1 MENTALQVI
10 SGAEVAQIG
19 ETRGKLEEL
28 AGMVRDLLG
37 ENFRP
42 TTPATEHDAAV
53 ILDWL
58 RSGKKADTPNTLR
71 EYLRDITGPTT
82 GFLTYVNGKPLARVT
97 RQDVQGFKGAI
108 AETEIPATDRRP
120 AHRLAASTQRRMLAA
135 VKGLLS
141 HASGIGYLRFNAG
154 KGVSLP
160 ALPESKRDKALS
172 RTDSMRALITAQ
184 NRATGTET
192 EKRQTT
198 RRRDYLL
205 NRFCYLTGGRISE
218 VLNLTWKDIYATD
231 NGAEV
236 RILGKGRKE
245 RVLRISVDMFEALEA
260 ERAGAAEEVYV
271 FMSQKGG
278 RLSISQ
284 GWRIVKATA
293 AAAGIQR
300 KMTPHTWR
308 HTVATQLLDGG
319 APLHQVSEF
328 LGHSD
333 PRVTVKSYYSESA
346 GLKVEDFI
354 DV

>member
-1 MENTALQVI
+1 MENTALQII
-10 SGAEVAQIG
+10 SGAEIAQIG

-42 TTPATEHDAAV
+42 TMPATEHDAAV

-58 RSGKKADTPNTLR
+58 RSGKKADVRNTLR
-71 EYLRDITGPTT
+71 EYMRDITGPTT
-82 GFLTYVNGKPLARVT
+82 GFLTYVNGKQLARVT
-97 RQDVQGFKGAI
+97 RQDVQNFKAAL
-108 AETEIPATDRRP
+108 AEAEIPATDRRP
-120 AHRLAASTQRRMLAA
+120 AHRLAANTQRRMLAA

-141 HASGIGYLRFNAG
+141 HASGIGYLQFNAG
-154 KGVSLP
+154 KGVALP

-172 RTDSMRALITAQ
+172 RTDSMRTLIAAQ
-184 NRATGTET
+184 NRAAGTET
-192 EKRQTT
+192 DKRQTT

-218 VLNLTWKDIYATD
+218 VLNLTWQDIYRTD
-231 NGAEV
+231 DGAEV
-236 RILGKGRKE
+236 RIVGKGGKE
-245 RVLRISVDMFEALEA
+245 RILRIPADMFEALEA

-271 FMSQKGG
+271 FRSQKGG
-278 RLSISQ
+278 RLSIAQ

-293 AAAGIQR
+293 AAAGITR

-333 PRVTVKSYYSESA
+333 PRITVKAYYSQSSS
-346 GLKVEDFI
+346 LKVEDYL
-354 DV
+354 DL